1 MHYSALKKAAIC
13 AAVAAIAASI
23 CGAAAAEATRHYDI
37 MEFDRPAQ
45 GRDAAFN
52 TWLDEQYIPA
62 LLAVPGVVTAQ
73 RLHIDRGQTPD
84 GPPYVTIFGVETAD
98 LDATRAAIAQRARN
112 IPQTD
117 TVDTAST
124 ITAIFSP
131 LGPTVMAKDLPG
143 ISPPAP
149 VPGKTELRT
158 YYLFAHLNVA
168 EGHDE
173 EFNTFYNETH
183 RPDVLRNPGMVW
195 GARSKLVAIEPAG
208 TVFPGYLAAYE
219 FQSYDLDGSIAE
231 VIRRL
236 RTGITRPFPKGSF
249 GKGVLNFYLSPIGP
263 VRHAN

>member
-1 MHYSALKKAAIC
+1 
-13 AAVAAIAASI
+13 
-23 CGAAAAEATRHYDI
+23 

-143 ISPPAP
+143 
-149 VPGKTELRT
+149 
-158 YYLFAHLNVA
+158 HQ
-168 EGHDE
+168 
-173 EFNTFYNETH
+173 
-183 RPDVLRNPGMVW
+183 
-195 GARSKLVAIEPAG
+195 PAG
-208 TVFPGYLAAYE
+208 AGSGQNRIA
-219 FQSYDLDGSIAE
+219 DLLS
-231 VIRRL
+231 L
-236 RTGITRPFPKGSF
+236 RPSQRGR
-249 GKGVLNFYLSPIGP
+249 GP
-263 VRHAN
+263 